1 MRITREPYV
10 LVHSLSWRKDGK
22 LMVIAHRHGQVV
34 LEPFNKD
41 LQSQRWYIG
50 INGELFTR
58 IGGVTRYLDYLDGC
72 MGLVLSST
80 VPIQGWAFDAMGEHP
95 IGIGLSQDLVHH
107 RALERR
113 EARLA
118 LVSNIQVLRTIR
130 TPGIS

>member
-1 MRITREPYV
+1 
-10 LVHSLSWRKDGK
+10 
-22 LMVIAHRHGQVV
+22 MVIAHRHGQVV

-95 IGIGLSQDLVHH
+95 HRYRIVPRSCPSQSLRATRGSFSIGLEHTSFADDTNAWYIVTLGEMTG
-107 RALERR
+107 ERIAHVR
-113 EARLA
+113 P
-118 LVSNIQVLRTIR
+118 VS
-130 TPGIS
+130 